1 MGTHYNTH
9 MDELFDRLDRAEKA
23 IATVKNKQARRDL
36 MKMLTTVDIAI
47 TSADMESVECRRLR
61 KNTPKYDDLIKTVNE
76 LLTNLEQHIT
86 FVHLIGG

>member
-1 MGTHYNTH
+1 

-86 FVHLIGG
+86 FAHLIGG

>member
-1 MGTHYNTH
+1 